1 MAGRHR
7 TVEDGAGVENC
18 TQESVMA
25 TVSTTRGRRREAQR
39 NVPPPTDDVETPI
52 KPETRATLNFAAS
65 EKRHALIC
73 EAAYFRAERRGFC
86 PGQELDDWLA
96 AESEIDRNSGTG
108 AGS

>member
-1 MAGRHR
+1 
-7 TVEDGAGVENC
+7 
-18 TQESVMA
+18 
-25 TVSTTRGRRREAQR
+25 VSFIE
-39 NVPPPTDDVETPI
+39 P
-52 KPETRATLNFAAS
+52 

-96 AESEIDRNSGTG
+96 AEGEIERTLQPGG

>member
-1 MAGRHR
+1 MAI
-7 TVEDGAGVENC
+7 A
-18 TQESVMA
+18 
-25 TVSTTRGRRREAQR
+25 STPQGRRRGAQR
-39 NVPPPTDDVETPI
+39 IAPPSIEEPQTPAKPVAAPTVSFIEP
-52 KPETRATLNFAAS
+52 

-96 AESEIDRNSGTG
+96 AEGEIERTLQPGG